1 MVVAGHIVRLE
12 VLEGSLIGETQSFR
26 SKFLIELTHSIDIE
40 HIRPRSGQLASVQKI
55 EPWDGTIRD
64 ATQAAEG
71 RARMCKD
78 ALLQVKEN
86 VFGVHRKGVVG
97 RNRGGNI
104 PKEPIVAHSAANP
117 PHSSGQWMPTAISR
131 HNATGEQRRPDNSY
145 GRNRKA

>member
-1 MVVAGHIVRLE
+1 
-12 VLEGSLIGETQSFR
+12 R
-26 SKFLIELTHSIDIE
+26 SKFLVELTHSIDIE

-131 HNATGEQRRPDNSY
+131 SVLRMRSFLALLLLCLLSLLAIDI
-145 GRNRKA
+145 

>member
-1 MVVAGHIVRLE
+1 MSYFPYFVGGRGHLVTPPFLLNPPCIPPANVRLPP
-12 VLEGSLIGETQSFR
+12 LPPL
-26 SKFLIELTHSIDIE
+26 
-40 HIRPRSGQLASVQKI
+40 P
-55 EPWDGTIRD
+55 PD
-64 ATQAAEG
+64 ATQPAEG

-131 HNATGEQRRPDNSY
+131 SVLRMRSFLSLLLLSLLSF
-145 GRNRKA
+145 R